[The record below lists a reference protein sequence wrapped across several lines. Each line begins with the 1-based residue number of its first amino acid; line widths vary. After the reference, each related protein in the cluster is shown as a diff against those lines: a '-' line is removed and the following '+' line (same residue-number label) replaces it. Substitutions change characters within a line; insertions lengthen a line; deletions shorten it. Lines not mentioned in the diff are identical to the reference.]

1 MAIDQLTYT
10 FVEPAAADRADLQ
23 AKAAQPETPSL
34 HHDRGD
40 SHSSSQSEGAAHY
53 RIFPPLADIGWDHRK
68 RNVRFDQI
76 ADRLTDR
83 PSAETRCW
91 VEELW

>member
-34 HHDRGD
+34 HHDRGT
-40 SHSSSQSEGAAHY
+40 AT
-53 RIFPPLADIGWDHRK
+53 PPVNLKARPITVSFHPL
-68 RNVRFDQI
+68 
-76 ADRLTDR
+76 LTLDGITA
-83 PSAETRCW
+83 SATFASTKSPTG
-91 VEELW
+91 